1 MRRDLSRFRR
11 NHPHQS
17 TIDRPAGRRKRLTGR
32 IGELDTRLSGRID
45 KLDARLSGRIGELD
59 ASLSGRID
67 NVEVRLGAIE
77 QQMATKSDLA
87 ALAAHMERQLRV
99 MAGVIVAGLAA
110 IVGTAEA
117 AIRFL

>member
-1 MRRDLSRFRR
+1 MSHHLG
-11 NHPHQS
+11 
-17 TIDRPAGRRKRLTGR
+17 TICSAGARAGREAPSPL
-32 IGELDTRLSGRID
+32 
-45 KLDARLSGRIGELD
+45 
-59 ASLSGRID
+59 
-67 NVEVRLGAIE
+67 
-77 QQMATKSDLA
+77 ATKSDLA